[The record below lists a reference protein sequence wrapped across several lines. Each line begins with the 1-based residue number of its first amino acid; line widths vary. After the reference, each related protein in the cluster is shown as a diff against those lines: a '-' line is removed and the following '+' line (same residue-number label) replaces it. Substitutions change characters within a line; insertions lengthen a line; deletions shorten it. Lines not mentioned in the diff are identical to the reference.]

1 MIAVI
6 IGMELVGPSRRR
18 IAAIVPGICF
28 AFGEIMLGGL
38 AYLIRDYRILQM
50 VVALPGILFL
60 PFWW

>member
-1 MIAVI
+1 
-6 IGMELVGPSRRR
+6 MELVGPSRRK